1 MPHNMEPENKAGG
14 GGASN
19 QVSGSSQEGV
29 LVSAEQDKPLP
40 GVMVPEKASS
50 FKFHP
55 LRCCSDVCYYCGLKF
70 GMLDTPMH
78 IMQVWPLNQAFY
90 LSICQ
95 SSVCQRS
102 LRANQRPSIGEDFDL
117 FSSFQPL
124 N

>member
-1 MPHNMEPENKAGG
+1 MDVNTSSSNSGAIQAG
-14 GGASN
+14 APN
-19 QVSGSSQEGV
+19 QASGSSSQQEGV
-29 LVSAEQDKPLP
+29 ASAEQDKPLP

-90 LSICQ
+90 
-95 SSVCQRS
+95 
-102 LRANQRPSIGEDFDL
+102 FFYFL
-117 FSSFQPL
+117 FARDH
-124 N
+124 

>member
-1 MPHNMEPENKAGG
+1 MEPENKAGG

-19 QVSGSSQEGV
+19 QASGSSQEGGGA
-29 LVSAEQDKPLP
+29 SAEQDKPLP

-78 IMQVWPLNQAFY
+78 IMQVWPLTGFVFLFAKSHFFC
-90 LSICQ
+90 LPKIIEGKSMTLH
-95 SSVCQRS
+95 RGGFWS
-102 LRANQRPSIGEDFDL
+102 L
-117 FSSFQPL
+117 
-124 N
+124 

>member
-1 MPHNMEPENKAGG
+1 MSTSSNSGAIQA

-19 QVSGSSQEGV
+19 QASGSSSQQEGV
-29 LVSAEQDKPLP
+29 ASAEQDKPLP

-78 IMQVWPLNQAFY
+78 IMQVWPLTGFLFFY
-90 LSICQ
+90 LPIFC
-95 SSVCQRS
+95 
-102 LRANQRPSIGEDFDL
+102 LPEIIEGK
-117 FSSFQPL
+117 
-124 N
+124 